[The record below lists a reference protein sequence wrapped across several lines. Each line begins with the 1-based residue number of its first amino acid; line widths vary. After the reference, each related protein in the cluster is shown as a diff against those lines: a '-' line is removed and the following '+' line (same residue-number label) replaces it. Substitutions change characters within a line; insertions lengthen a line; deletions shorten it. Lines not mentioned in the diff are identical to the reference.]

1 MSVRGKRPRR
11 KLPHI
16 DNPETLRPE
25 HAGNGALLTVRA
37 ALIFG
42 SSLVIAIAAGAL
54 TYLSDQRHAGG
65 IPSTAIVTGVAAF
78 MATVKLLDAIIDD

>member
-1 MSVRGKRPRR
+1 MSVRGKRSRR

-25 HAGNGALLTVRA
+25 HVGSGALLTVRS

-42 SSLVIAIAAGAL
+42 SSIAIAIAAGAL
-54 TYLSDQRHAGG
+54 TYLSGQRHAGG
-65 IPSTAIVTGVAAF
+65 IPSTAIVAGIAAF
-78 MATVKLLDAIIDD
+78 MAAVKLLDAIIDG